1 MTVTEYDMMAEKPLI
16 LLTNDDGIDSPGLLA
31 AAEAVVSLGDILIA
45 APHNQQT
52 GAGRSFIK
60 LTDHKIYRREMAVA
74 NQTVAA
80 YTIKGTP
87 AQVMAI
93 ALLDLMPRPVDLV
106 ISGINFG
113 ANVGNGVTISGTV
126 GAALEA
132 ASAGIPA
139 LAVSLETPVE
149 YHISHSSDINFGV
162 AAHFTHYFAV
172 RTLQSLPLPFDVDVL
187 KIDVPAS
194 ATVETS
200 WRMTTVSR
208 QPYNRA
214 LPSPPEERGIWVR
227 PGYEP
232 HFDKELVERDSDIWA
247 VAVDK
252 VVSVSPLSLDLTSR
266 VSLSV
271 LRGHLNG
278 SEVK

>member
-1 MTVTEYDMMAEKPLI
+1 MAEKPLI

-31 AAEAVVSLGDILIA
+31 AAEAVASLGDILIA
-45 APHNQQT
+45 APHDQQT
-52 GAGRSFIK
+52 GAGRSFTK
-60 LTDHKIYRREMAVA
+60 LTDHKIYQREMVVA
-74 NQTVAA
+74 DQIVTA

-87 AQVMAI
+87 AQVVAI

-113 ANVGNGVTISGTV
+113 ANIGNGVTISGTV
-126 GAALEA
+126 GAAIEA

-149 YHISHSSDINFGV
+149 YHISHSSDINFSV
-162 AAHFTHYFAV
+162 AAYFVHYFAE

-187 KIDVPAS
+187 KVDVPAS
-194 ATVETS
+194 ATVKTP

-208 QPYNRA
+208 QSYNRA
-214 LPSPPEERGIWVR
+214 LPSPPEERGILVR

-232 HFDKELVERDSDIWA
+232 HFDKDLVERDSDIWA
-247 VAVDK
+247 IAVDK

-266 VSLSV
+266 VSLYA
-271 LRGHLNG
+271 LRVHLNG
-278 SEVK
+278 SEVR